1 MIQVTPSIS
10 IDDRDVALTFIRSSG
25 PGGQNV
31 NKVSSAV
38 QLRFDISASPHLSE
52 PVKAR
57 LLRLAGSRATAEG
70 VLILEASEHRSQVR
84 NRQAAMDRLVELIRR
99 AAVPPRPRR
108 KTRPTASSRRKRLEA
123 KRLHGQTKARR
134 RQSPGEE

>member
-1 MIQVTPSIS
+1 MIPITPAIS
-10 IDDRDVALTFIRSSG
+10 IDERHVTMTFIRSSG

-38 QLRFDISASPHLSE
+38 QLRFDVPTCPDLPE

-57 LLRLAGSRATAEG
+57 LLRQAGSRATAEG

-99 AAVPPRPRR
+99 ASVPPRPRR
-108 KTRPTASSRRKRLEA
+108 KTHPTAASRRKRLEA
-123 KRLHGQTKARR
+123 KRLHGQVKQR
-134 RQSPGEE
+134 RQGPSGED